1 MSPTLLA
8 GDHVIVNKISRI
20 WSEPRPHSIVAFR
33 PPKEAKQILMP
44 HMKGKRYQAFVKR
57 IVAIE
62 GDLIEVV
69 DGKLWVNNELIEEDY
84 VDQAGAY
91 SWGPHIIPKGMVAV
105 LGDNRQISLDSH
117 IWGFLEKDQIIGKLI
132 GICWPINRARL
143 TITQKK

>member
-1 MSPTLLA
+1 
-8 GDHVIVNKISRI
+8 
-20 WSEPRPHSIVAFR
+20 
-33 PPKEAKQILMP
+33 
-44 HMKGKRYQAFVKR
+44 MKGKRYQAFVKR

-117 IWGFLEKDQIIGKLI
+117 IWGGS
-132 GICWPINRARL
+132 
-143 TITQKK
+143 